1 MSERHGILGETTRGR
16 IAHALNEKA
25 ETVWRVM
32 NHNETECTKEFNR
45 GNSRNPERD
54 CRTWVETHN
63 KLHPDFVPGKGLQAL
78 PYNVLPNYLG
88 LTAAGA
94 RFINWG
100 LKHLDE
106 PGRANLD
113 TRMHG
118 GETAPIALAAILFP
132 EPA

>member
-1 MSERHGILGETTRGR
+1 MATGIVGETTRGR
-16 IAHALNEKA
+16 IADALNEKA

-32 NHNETECTKEFNR
+32 NHNETQCAKEFNR
-45 GNSRNPERD
+45 QNSRNPEGD
-54 CRTWVETHN
+54 CRAWVAERN
-63 KLHPDFVPGKGLQAL
+63 KLHPEYVAGRGYQAI
-78 PYNVLPNYLG
+78 PYSVWPNYLG

-106 PGRANLD
+106 PGRVNLD

-118 GETAPIALAAILFP
+118 GETAPMALAAILFP